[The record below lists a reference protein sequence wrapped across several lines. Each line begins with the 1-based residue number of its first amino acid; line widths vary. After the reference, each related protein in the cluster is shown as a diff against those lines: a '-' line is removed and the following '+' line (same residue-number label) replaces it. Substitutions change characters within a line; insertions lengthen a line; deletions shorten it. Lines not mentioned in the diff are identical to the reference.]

1 MAEVRP
7 MPGLMSAFARF
18 YVDPRG
24 SMRRLL
30 DRKPSEA
37 TLLIIMVTGIL
48 IVMAGR
54 VVQIQLLYANAEDR
68 ADILQSMIYSML
80 FLMPLFYYAFAAIG
94 SAIARACGGQGGWRD
109 GRAAFFWAVL
119 VAAPVQVLSAVLPL
133 FLAGVPPEVSTVT
146 AQIGGVFFAWAL
158 AQCFA
163 EAFGFARTWLVFV
176 LVCMPFMLIWAA
188 AWLMRG

>member
-1 MAEVRP
+1 
-7 MPGLMSAFARF
+7 MPGLLSAFARF
-18 YVDPRG
+18 YLAPRA

-30 DRKPSEA
+30 DRRPSEA

-54 VVQIQLLYANAEDR
+54 VVQTQMLYANPEDR
-68 ADILQSMIYSML
+68 ADVIQSMIYSML
-80 FLMPLFYYAFAAIG
+80 FLLPLFYYAMAALG
-94 SAIARACGGQGGWRD
+94 SAVARACGGQAGWRE

-119 VAAPVQVLSAVLPL
+119 VAAPVQVLSAIVPL
-133 FLAGVPPEVSTVT
+133 MLAGVPPEVSTVT
-146 AQIGGVFFAWAL
+146 AQVGGVFFAWAL

-163 EAFGFARTWLVFV
+163 EAFGFARTWVVFV
-176 LVCMPFMLIWAA
+176 AVCMPFMLIFAA

>member
-1 MAEVRP
+1 MAEARP
-7 MPGLMSAFARF
+7 MPGLMPTFARF
-18 YVDPRG
+18 YMDPRG
-24 SMRRLL
+24 SMRRFL
-30 DRKPSEA
+30 DRNPNEA
-37 TLLIIMVTGIL
+37 TLLIVMVTGIL

-54 VVQIQLLYANAEDR
+54 VVQTQLLYANPDDR
-68 ADILQSMIYSML
+68 SDVIQSMIYSML
-80 FLMPLFYYAFAAIG
+80 FLLPLFYYGMAAVG
-94 SAIARACGGQGGWRD
+94 SAVARACGGQGGWRD

-119 VAAPVQVLSAVLPL
+119 VAAPIQVLSAILPL

-146 AQIGGVFFAWAL
+146 AQVGGVFFAWAL

-176 LVCMPFMLIWAA
+176 AVCMPFMLIFAA